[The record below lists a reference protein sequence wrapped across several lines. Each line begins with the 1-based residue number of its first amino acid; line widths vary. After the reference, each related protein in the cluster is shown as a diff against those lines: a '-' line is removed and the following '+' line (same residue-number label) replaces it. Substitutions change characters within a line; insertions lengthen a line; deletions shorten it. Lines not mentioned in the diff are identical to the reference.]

1 MKKIEAVIRPEKLD
15 EVVAALDE
23 VGYSGMMITEIRGHG
38 KQKGLMQQWRGE
50 QYRVSFLSK
59 MKLEII
65 VKDKD
70 VEKIKS
76 AIISSAKTN
85 ELGDG
90 KIFIYPME
98 DAVRIRTSE
107 SGDDAI

>member
-15 EVVAALDE
+15 EVVNALDE

-59 MKLEII
+59 MKLEIV

-70 VEKIKS
+70 VEKIKKAILS
-76 AIISSAKTN
+76 AAKTN

-90 KIFIYPME
+90 KIFVSSME
-98 DAVRIRTSE
+98 DAIRIRTSE